1 MDQDKRLQLQIEQ
14 YGRALAALEDALAD
28 DDGDKKSRDSIL
40 LSFVF
45 TFEMAW
51 KCLRFTLIAKGMET
65 PDFAAGALRAAFQ
78 ARLIDDAD
86 SWTRVKDM
94 RNEISHAYDQAR
106 AVAIAVFV
114 RESAMPLFRAL
125 HGMLGPPA

>member
-51 KCLRFTLIAKGMET
+51 KSLRFTLIAKGMERT
-65 PDFAAGALRAAFQ
+65 
-78 ARLIDDAD
+78 
-86 SWTRVKDM
+86 
-94 RNEISHAYDQAR
+94 
-106 AVAIAVFV
+106 
-114 RESAMPLFRAL
+114 
-125 HGMLGPPA
+125 